1 MDHAVFGGIDWGGHR
16 HQLSIVD
23 RGGQRQL
30 DRAFEHDR
38 DGMAALRA
46 QLDTFSVAVP
56 IAVERSEGLLV
67 EALLDWGHLVFPV
80 SPRISARCRERY
92 RVASSKD
99 DSFDAFVLADS
110 LRHEHGR
117 WRPLSPA
124 SRALAELRAL
134 VRDRDRVLE
143 TQRGVEAQLRATLET
158 YHPAAARL
166 FSSID
171 RNITLAFIRSYPTP
185 EHAAR
190 LGERRMDAFLKRHS
204 YRGRVP
210 ADVLVERLRTYLLG
224 ASPGTTAARSR
235 FALAQAELL
244 DLLNRQLK
252 DFDHALEH
260 ALAAHPDS
268 EIYLSFPGVGTTIA
282 ATLVA
287 TIGEDRMRYPRP
299 ELMLSEAG
307 LAPVTK
313 SSGRMRRVRFRYAAN
328 SLMRDAFTW
337 WAYTSI
343 RMSPWARAAYDA
355 GKARGLHHHRALR
368 GLAARWA
375 RVLWR
380 CWQDSSPYDEERHL
394 ASL

>member
-1 MDHAVFGGIDWGGHR
+1 MDVMVFGGIDWGGHR

-23 RGGQRQL
+23 SGGQRLIDRSFDHDRSGMTELKRQL
-30 DRAFEHDR
+30 DAFSD
-38 DGMAALRA
+38 
-46 QLDTFSVAVP
+46 VIP
-56 IAVERSEGLLV
+56 IAIERSEGLLV
-67 EALLDWGHLVFPV
+67 EALLEWGHVVFPV

-110 LRHEHGR
+110 LRHEHTR
-117 WRPLSPA
+117 WRPLSLP
-124 SRALAELRAL
+124 SPALAELRAL
-134 VRDRDRVLE
+134 VRDRHRVLD
-143 TQRGVEAQLRATLET
+143 TQQAVEAQLRATLET

-166 FSSID
+166 FSSVD
-171 RNITLAFIRSYPTP
+171 RDITLSFIRSYPTP

-210 ADVLVERLRTYLLG
+210 ADVLVGRLRTHLLR
-224 ASPGTTAARSR
+224 ASAGTTAARSR

-244 DLLNRQLK
+244 ELLNRQLK
-252 DFDHALEH
+252 DFDRALEV
-260 ALAAHPDS
+260 ALAAHPDA

-282 ATLVA
+282 AVLLA
-287 TIGEDRMRYPRP
+287 TIGEDRARYPDP
-299 ELMLSEAG
+299 QLLLSEAG
-307 LAPVTK
+307 LAPVTR

-328 SLMRDAFTW
+328 TLMRDAFAW

-343 RMSPWARAAYDA
+343 RTSPWARAAYDA

-380 CWQDSSPYDEERHL
+380 CWQDSNPYDEERHL
-394 ASL
+394 ASI